1 MDYIFPSEPTDDDLR
16 IGEAISGGPAIRPSR
31 TTLEGKYVSLVP
43 LDPATHGD
51 VLFDATAGRENE
63 KLWLYLSYGPFADRL
78 SFERDLQLK
87 AKSDDPLYF
96 AILDSITAHAVGWTA
111 LLRFDSVHRVVEVG
125 HILYTPALQRTRG
138 ATEATYLLARHVFEN
153 LGYRRF
159 EWKCNALNA
168 PSRRAALRLGF
179 TFEGLFRQHM
189 IVKGRNRDSAWF
201 SMLDSDWP
209 MRKTGFERWL
219 NADNFDETG
228 QQKTPLVVREPDD
241 RCEGR
246 P

>member
-1 MDYIFPSEPTDDDLR
+1 MRSVAGDDLP
-16 IGEAISGGPAIRPSR
+16 IGEETRGDPAILPSR
-31 TTLEGKYVSLVP
+31 TTLDGRYVSLAP
-43 LDPATHGD
+43 LEPGRHGHA
-51 VLFDATAGRENE
+51 LFEGTSGPNDE
-63 KLWLYLSYGPFADRL
+63 KLWLYLSYGPFADHP

-87 AKSDDPLYF
+87 AASDDPLYF
-96 AILDSITAHAVGWTA
+96 AIVDSVTARAVGWTA
-111 LLRFDSVHRVVEVG
+111 LLRFDLVHRVIEVG

-138 ATEATYLLARHVFEN
+138 ATEATYLLARHVFED

-168 PSRRAALRLGF
+168 PSQRAALRLGF
-179 TFEGLFRQHM
+179 TFEGISRQHM

-201 SMLDSDWP
+201 SMLDSEWP
-209 MRKTGFERWL
+209 TRKTGFERWL

-241 RCEGR
+241 RR
-246 P
+246 RSRS